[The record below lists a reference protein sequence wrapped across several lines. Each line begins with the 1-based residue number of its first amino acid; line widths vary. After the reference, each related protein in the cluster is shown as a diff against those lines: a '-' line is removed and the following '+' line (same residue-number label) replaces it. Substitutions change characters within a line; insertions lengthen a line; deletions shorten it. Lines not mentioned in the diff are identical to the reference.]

1 MRVLS
6 SGSLTVQ
13 TCSASRGAVEA
24 GGRRPVVPGVGP
36 SAAEEDAFPRRCR
49 EPLLR
54 RTLVRERAEREEGRL
69 AQQQGAAPAG
79 AAQRVEDRAGKG
91 NHGGG
96 ARTRHREARA
106 KLRRQIGLPRP
117 PRLPRER
124 ALRGADDGD
133 VGAGEEERVP
143 RERLLPRRSSRHLE
157 LRAERRRRPRAPRR
171 LLLELGE
178 QRLALRARLARATKA
193 VDRGAKGGRVPA
205 RARWAPLDRDHV
217 VHVRVRAQG
226 GRRELH
232 RREERAEI
240 SRHAVEGTGMDDQ
253 HACRAGGVR
262 VLELASVDEL
272 GLTAQVGVVSTRC
285 DARPDDRLA
294 IEAIRAG
301 RIHEYS
307 TPRRHRD

>member
-178 QRLALRARLARATKA
+178 QRLGGVPGTCRGGATRCPCRGWTLSQQAGALRCARVSPAPPKPWTAARKVVACPLAP
-193 VDRGAKGGRVPA
+193 GGLPSTETT
-205 RARWAPLDRDHV
+205 WYM
-217 VHVRVRAQG
+217 
-226 GRRELH
+226 
-232 RREERAEI
+232 
-240 SRHAVEGTGMDDQ
+240 S
-253 HACRAGGVR
+253 ACAHRAGGGNCIAVK
-262 VLELASVDEL
+262 SVPRSAGTL
-272 GLTAQVGVVSTRC
+272 SKAQAWTT
-285 DARPDDRLA
+285 
-294 IEAIRAG
+294 
-301 RIHEYS
+301 S
-307 TPRRHRD
+307 TPAVRAASECLSWHRSMNSGSPHRSQ